1 MLYLRPWRYG
11 AFFEEKKLP
20 GTQCFAKYHKQIF
33 AHNLFSIRSKKK
45 ISEHLFLIA
54 SVGPGRFATTTGT
67 YVKHREFFESKMDR
81 LFTSQLV
88 LKISSEIDLFSEF
101 I

>member
-20 GTQCFAKYHKQIF
+20 GTQCFAKCHKQIF

-67 YVKHREFFESKMDR
+67 YGKHREFFESKMDR